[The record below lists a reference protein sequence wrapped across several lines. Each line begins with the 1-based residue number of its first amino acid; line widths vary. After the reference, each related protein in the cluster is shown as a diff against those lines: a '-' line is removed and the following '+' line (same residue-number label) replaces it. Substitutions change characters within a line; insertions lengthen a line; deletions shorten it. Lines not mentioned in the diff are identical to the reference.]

1 MVIYFTEKPIFINM
15 KRIQSAF
22 LTISISLILVLFSSC
37 SVTKKVTE
45 NNSAYLFVYFTGNA
59 KTEEAIRFGISK
71 DGYNYYALNDNK
83 PVIASEAI
91 STTGGVRDPHIL
103 RAADGKTFYMTVTDL
118 QTANG
123 WDNQAMVLLKST
135 DLVNWTSSK
144 VDISK
149 VFSGFKDVTRVWAP
163 QTIYDAKA
171 KKYMVYFSML
181 QPGGKDIIYYSYA
194 NADFTAL
201 ETEPK
206 QLFFSP
212 TKGSCIDADII
223 EKGGK
228 FHLFLKTEDTADKGI
243 KVAVSDKL
251 TSGYVLKEEYVDQT
265 NESVEGSG
273 VFKLNNSD
281 TYILMYDM
289 YRKGKYQFT
298 SSTDLENFKVID
310 ENISMNFHPRHG
322 TVLPITKAEAQ
333 TLINKFGWF
342 ATEGTA
348 NAQSAAIKQNN
359 VIVDV
364 ENKKILLPVKNGTDL
379 KNFNP
384 EFKTNQGIT
393 ASPAGAQDFSQNAV
407 QYDFELGDLGKMTF
421 DVTAVVRNN
430 TSLPGLY
437 ADPEILYSNKDNRFH
452 LYPTSDGFFEWSGDS
467 FKSFS
472 STNLVDWTDDGVL
485 LDLKKDVSWADKNA
499 WAPAAA
505 EKKING
511 QYQYFF
517 YYTAEAKIGVAVSDN
532 PQGPFTDIGKP
543 LVATKPNGITRGQ
556 IIDPDVFTDPVS
568 GKSYLYYGNGF
579 MVGVELND
587 DMISVKENT
596 LTVLKPDR
604 TFREG
609 TEVFYRKGKYY
620 FLWSEDDTRS
630 ENYRVRYATST
641 SPLGDFNIPKDNL
654 ILAKDPSQGIY
665 GTGHNCVIQ
674 IPGTDEWYI
683 IYHRFTIPKGIT
695 MGRSAGYN
703 REVCIDRLCF
713 DEQGNILPAKPTL
726 EGIQPV
732 KK

>member
-1 MVIYFTEKPIFINM
+1 MFPIDM
-15 KRIQSAF
+15 KRIKFTF
-22 LTISISLILVLFSSC
+22 LNITLSLVLVLFSSC
-37 SVTKKVTE
+37 GVTKKKAE
-45 NNSAYLFVYFTGNA
+45 NTSAYLFVYFTGNA
-59 KTEEAIRFGISK
+59 KTDEAIRFALSK
-71 DGYNYYALNDNK
+71 DGYNFYALNDNK
-83 PVIASEAI
+83 PVIASETI

-103 RAADGKTFYMTVTDL
+103 RGADGAFYMTVTDL

-123 WDNQAMVLLKST
+123 WDNQAMILLKST
-135 DLVNWTSSK
+135 DLVHWTSSK

-149 VFSGFKDVTRVWAP
+149 VFDGFKNVTRVWVP

-181 QPGGKDIIYYSYA
+181 QPGGTDIVYYAYA
-194 NADFTAL
+194 NKDFTAL
-201 ETEPK
+201 ETAPK
-206 QLFFSP
+206 QLFLSP
-212 TKGSCIDADII
+212 INRSCIDADII
-223 EKGGK
+223 EKDGK
-228 FHLFLKTEDTADKGI
+228 FHLFMKTEDEKDKGI

-251 TSGYVLKEEYVDQT
+251 TSGYVLQEGYVDQT

-281 TYILMYDM
+281 IYILMYDM
-289 YRKGKYQFT
+289 YRKGNYQFT
-298 SSTDLENFKVID
+298 SSTDLKNFKVID
-310 ENISMNFHPRHG
+310 ENVSMNFHPRHG
-322 TVLPITKAEAQ
+322 TVLPITKSEAQ
-333 TLINKFGWF
+333 SLIDTFGWF
-342 ATEGTA
+342 PNGEIAG
-348 NAQSAAIKQNN
+348 AQSEAIKQNN
-359 VIVDV
+359 IVVDV
-364 ENKKILLPVKNGTDL
+364 KNKTMLLPVKNGTDL
-379 KNFNP
+379 SHFNP
-384 EFKTNQGIT
+384 EFKVNQGAS
-393 ASPAGAQDFSQNAV
+393 ASPSGAQDFSQKAV
-407 QYDFELGDLGKMTF
+407 KYDFDMGGLGKMSF
-421 DVTAVVRNN
+421 DVKAVVRNN
-430 TSLPGLY
+430 SALVGYY

-452 LYPTSDGFFEWSGDS
+452 LYPTSDGFHEWSGDY

-472 STNLVDWTDDGVL
+472 STNLVDWVDDGVL

-556 IIDPDVFTDPVS
+556 IIDPDVFNDPVS

-587 DMISVKENT
+587 DMISMKENT
-596 LTVLKPDR
+596 LTVLKPDN

-630 ENYRVRYATST
+630 ENYRVRYATSNA
-641 SPLGDFNIPKDNL
+641 PLGNFTIPKDNL
-654 ILAKDPSQGIY
+654 ILAKDPSKGIY
-665 GTGHNCVIQ
+665 GTGHNSVIQ

-683 IYHRFTIPKGIT
+683 VYHRFTIPKGIE
-695 MGRSAGYN
+695 MGRAAGYN
-703 REVCIDRLCF
+703 REVCIDRMYF
-713 DEQGNILPAKPTL
+713 DEAGNIIAVKPTL
-726 EGIQPV
+726 EGIQPL

>member
-1 MVIYFTEKPIFINM
+1 M
-15 KRIQSAF
+15 KQIQSTF
-22 LTISISLILVLFSSC
+22 LNLSISLILVLFSSC

-45 NNSAYLFVYFTGNA
+45 NNSAYLFVYFTGNG
-59 KTEEAIRFGISK
+59 KSEEAIRFAISK

-83 PVIASEAI
+83 AVISSESI

-103 RAADGKTFYMTVTDL
+103 RGADGAFYMTVTDL

-149 VFSGFKDVTRVWAP
+149 VFENFKEVKRVWAP

-181 QPGGKDIIYYSYA
+181 QPGGTDIVYYSYA
-194 NADFTAL
+194 NKDFTAL
-201 ETEPK
+201 ETVPK

-212 TKGSCIDADII
+212 INRSCIDADII
-223 EKGGK
+223 EKDGK
-228 FHLFLKTEDTADKGI
+228 FHLFLKTEDAADKGI
-243 KVAVSDKL
+243 KVAISNKL
-251 TSGYVLKEEYVDQT
+251 TSGYVLKDEYVDQT

-333 TLINKFGWF
+333 ALINTFGWF
-342 ATEGTA
+342 SNEIIEAKSE
-348 NAQSAAIKQNN
+348 AIKHNN

-384 EFKTNQGIT
+384 EFKINQGISV
-393 ASPAGAQDFSQNAV
+393 SPMGAQDFSQKTV
-407 QYDFELGDLGKMTF
+407 KYDFELGDLGKMSF
-421 DVTAVVRNN
+421 DVEAVVRNN
-430 TSLPGLY
+430 PSLTGYY

-452 LYPTSDGFFEWSGDS
+452 LYPTSDGFTDWSGDS

-472 STNLVDWTDDGVL
+472 STNLVDWVDDGVL
-485 LDLKKDVSWADKNA
+485 LDFKKDVSWTDVKA

-505 EKKING
+505 EKKIDG
-511 QYQYFF
+511 KYRYFF
-517 YYTAEAKIGVAVSDN
+517 YYTGDTKVGVAVSDN

-543 LVATKPNGITRGQ
+543 LVAIRPNGITRGQ
-556 IIDPDVFTDPVS
+556 VIDPDVFTDPVS
-568 GKSYLYYGNGF
+568 GKSYLYWGNGF
-579 MVGVELND
+579 MAGAELND
-587 DMISVKENT
+587 DMISLKEST
-596 LTVLKPDR
+596 LTTLNPDG

-620 FLWSEDDTRS
+620 FMWSQDDTRS
-630 ENYRVRYATST
+630 ENYRVRYATAT
-641 SPLGDFNIPKDNL
+641 SPLGKLTIPKDNL
-654 ILAKDPSQGIY
+654 ILVKDPSQGIY
-665 GTGHNCVIQ
+665 GTGHNSVIQ
-674 IPGTDEWYI
+674 IPGTDEWYMV
-683 IYHRFTIPKGIT
+683 YHRFTIPKGIT
-695 MGRSAGYN
+695 MGRAAGFN
-703 REVCIDRLCF
+703 REVCIDRLYF
-713 DEQGNILPAKPTL
+713 DEEGNIIPVKPTL
-726 EGIQPV
+726 EGIQPI

>member
-1 MVIYFTEKPIFINM
+1 M

-22 LTISISLILVLFSSC
+22 LSTSISLILVLFASC
-37 SVTKKVTE
+37 GATKKVTE

-59 KTEEAIRFGISK
+59 KTEEAIRFGLSK

-83 PVIASEAI
+83 PVIASETI

-149 VFSGFKDVTRVWAP
+149 VFDGFKDVTRVWAP

-181 QPGGKDIIYYSYA
+181 QPGGKDIVYYSYA

-201 ETEPK
+201 ETVPK

-212 TKGSCIDADII
+212 TNGSCIDADII
-223 EKGGK
+223 EKDGK

-243 KVAVSDKL
+243 KLAISDKL
-251 TSGYVLKEEYVDQT
+251 TSGYVLKDEYVDQT

-310 ENISMNFHPRHG
+310 ESVSMNFHPRHG
-322 TVLPITKAEAQ
+322 TVLPITKSEAQ
-333 TLINKFGWF
+333 RLIDKFGWF
-342 ATEGTA
+342 PNSEILGV
-348 NAQSAAIKQNN
+348 QSAVIKQNN

-364 ENKKILLPVKNGTDL
+364 QNKKMFLPVKNGTDL
-379 KNFNP
+379 KNFDP
-384 EFKTNQGIT
+384 EFKLSQG
-393 ASPAGAQDFSQNAV
+393 ARVSPAGAQDFSKQAV
-407 QYDFELGDLGKMTF
+407 KYDFEMTDLGKMTF
-421 DVTAVVRNN
+421 DVEVAVRNN
-430 TSLPGLY
+430 PSLTGYY

-452 LYPTSDGFFEWSGDS
+452 LYPTSDGFHEWSGDY

-472 STNLVDWTDDGVL
+472 STNLVDWVDDGVL
-485 LDLKKDVSWADKNA
+485 LDLKKDVSWTDVKA

-511 QYQYFF
+511 KYQYFF
-517 YYTAEAKIGVAVSDN
+517 YYTGDTKIGVAVSDN

-543 LVATKPNGITRGQ
+543 LVGTKPNGITRGQ
-556 IIDPDVFTDPVS
+556 VIDPDVFTDPVS
-568 GKSYLYYGNGF
+568 GKSYLYWGNGF
-579 MVGVELND
+579 MVGAELND
-587 DMISVKENT
+587 DMISLKEKT
-596 LTVLKPDR
+596 LTVLKPDG

-620 FLWSEDDTRS
+620 FMWSQDDTRS

-641 SPLGDFNIPKDNL
+641 SPLGNFTIPKDNL
-654 ILAKDPSQGIY
+654 VLAKDPSQGIY

-683 IYHRFTIPKGIT
+683 IYHRFTLPKGIA

-703 REVCIDRLCF
+703 REVCIDRLYF
-713 DEQGNILPAKPTL
+713 DEEGNIIPVKPTL

>member
-1 MVIYFTEKPIFINM
+1 M

-22 LTISISLILVLFSSC
+22 LSTSISLILVLFASC
-37 SVTKKVTE
+37 GATKKVTE

-59 KTEEAIRFGISK
+59 KTEEAIRFGLSK

-83 PVIASEAI
+83 PVIASETI

-123 WDNQAMVLLKST
+123 WDNQAMVLLKSN

-149 VFSGFKDVTRVWAP
+149 VFDGFKNVTRVWAP

-181 QPGGKDIIYYSYA
+181 QPGGKDIVYYSYA

-201 ETEPK
+201 ETVPK

-212 TKGSCIDADII
+212 TNGSCIDADII
-223 EKGGK
+223 EKDGK

-243 KVAVSDKL
+243 KLAISDKL
-251 TSGYVLKEEYVDQT
+251 TSGYVLKDEYVDQT

-310 ENISMNFHPRHG
+310 ESVSMNFHPRHG
-322 TVLPITKAEAQ
+322 TVLPITKSEAQ
-333 TLINKFGWF
+333 RLIDTFGWF
-342 ATEGTA
+342 PNSEILG
-348 NAQSAAIKQNN
+348 AQSAAIKQNN

-364 ENKKILLPVKNGTDL
+364 QNKKMLLPVKNGTDL
-379 KNFNP
+379 KNFDP
-384 EFKTNQGIT
+384 EFKLSQGVKV
-393 ASPAGAQDFSQNAV
+393 SPAGAQDFSKQAV
-407 QYDFELGDLGKMTF
+407 KYDFEMTDLGKMSF
-421 DVTAVVRNN
+421 DVEVAVRNN
-430 TSLPGLY
+430 PSLTGYY

-452 LYPTSDGFFEWSGDS
+452 LYPTSDGFHEWSGDY

-472 STNLVDWTDDGVL
+472 STNLVDWVDDGLL
-485 LDLKKDVSWADKNA
+485 LDLKKDVSWTDVKA

-511 QYQYFF
+511 QYRYFF
-517 YYTAEAKIGVAVSDN
+517 YYTGDAKIGVATSDN

-556 IIDPDVFTDPVS
+556 VIDPDVFTDPVS
-568 GKSYLYYGNGF
+568 GKSYLYWGNGF
-579 MVGVELND
+579 MAGAELND
-587 DMISVKENT
+587 DMISLKENT
-596 LTVLKPDR
+596 LTVLNPDG

-620 FLWSEDDTRS
+620 FIWSQDDTRS
-630 ENYRVRYATST
+630 EDYRLRYATAT
-641 SPLGDFNIPKDNL
+641 SPLGKLSIPKDNL
-654 ILAKDPSQGIY
+654 ILAKDPSKGIY
-665 GTGHNCVIQ
+665 GTGHNSVIQ
-674 IPGTDEWYI
+674 IPGTDEWYMV
-683 IYHRFTIPKGIT
+683 YHRFTIPKGIT
-695 MGRSAGYN
+695 MGRAAGYN
-703 REVCIDRLCF
+703 REVCIDRLYF
-713 DEQGNILPAKPTL
+713 DEEGNIIAVKPTL
-726 EGIQPV
+726 EGIQPI

>member
-1 MVIYFTEKPIFINM
+1 M

-22 LTISISLILVLFSSC
+22 FTTSISLILVLFSSC
-37 SVTKKVTE
+37 SVTKKVAE
-45 NNSAYLFVYFTGNA
+45 NNSAYLFVYFTGNV
-59 KTEEAIRFGISK
+59 KTEEAIRFGLSK

-83 PVIASEAI
+83 PVIASETI

-123 WDNQAMVLLKST
+123 WDNQAMILLKST

-149 VFSGFKDVTRVWAP
+149 VFNGFKDVTRVWAP

-194 NADFTAL
+194 NKDFTAL
-201 ETEPK
+201 ETVPK

-223 EKGGK
+223 EKDGK

-243 KVAVSDKL
+243 KVAISDKL

-333 TLINKFGWF
+333 RLIDKFGWF
-342 ATEGTA
+342 PNSEIVG
-348 NAQSAAIKQNN
+348 AQSAAIKQNN

-364 ENKKILLPVKNGTDL
+364 QNKKMLLPVKNGTDL
-379 KNFNP
+379 KHFDP
-384 EFKTNQGIT
+384 EFKVNQGAT
-393 ASPAGAQDFSQNAV
+393 VSPSGAHDFSKQV
-407 QYDFELGDLGKMTF
+407 VKYDFDMGGLGKTTF
-421 DVTAVVRNN
+421 DVEVAVRNN
-430 TSLPGLY
+430 PSLVGYY

-452 LYPTSDGFFEWSGDS
+452 LYPTSDGFHEWSGDY

-472 STNLVDWTDDGVL
+472 SANLVDWVDDGVL
-485 LDLKKDVSWADKNA
+485 LDLKKDVSWTDVKA

-511 QYQYFF
+511 QYRYFF
-517 YYTAEAKIGVAVSDN
+517 YYTGDAKIGVAVSDN
-532 PQGPFTDIGKP
+532 PQGPFTDIVKP

-579 MVGVELND
+579 MVGVELNA
-587 DMISVKENT
+587 DMISVNEKT
-596 LTVLKPDR
+596 LTVLNPDK

-630 ENYRVRYATST
+630 EDYRVRYATTT
-641 SPLGDFNIPKDNL
+641 SPLGSLSIPKDNL

-665 GTGHNCVIQ
+665 GTGHNSVIQ

-683 IYHRFTIPKGIT
+683 VYHRFTIPKGIT
-695 MGRSAGYN
+695 MGRAAGYN
-703 REVCIDRLCF
+703 REVCIDRLYF
-713 DEQGNILPAKPTL
+713 DEEGNIIAAKPTL

>member
-1 MVIYFTEKPIFINM
+1 M
-15 KRIQSAF
+15 KQIQSAF
-22 LTISISLILVLFSSC
+22 FAASISLILVLFSSC
-37 SVTKKVTE
+37 SVTKKVAE

-59 KTEEAIRFGISK
+59 KTEEAIRFGLSK

-83 PVIASEAI
+83 PVIASETI

-103 RAADGKTFYMTVTDL
+103 RSVDGKTFYMTVTDL

-149 VFSGFKDVTRVWAP
+149 VFDAFKDVTRVWAP

-181 QPGGKDIIYYSYA
+181 QPGGTDIVYYSYA
-194 NADFTAL
+194 NEDFTAL
-201 ETEPK
+201 ETVPK
-206 QLFFSP
+206 QLFYSP
-212 TKGSCIDADII
+212 INRSCIDADII
-223 EKGGK
+223 EKDGK

-243 KVAVSDKL
+243 KLAISDKL
-251 TSGYVLKEEYVDQT
+251 TSGYVLKDGYVDQT

-281 TYILMYDM
+281 SYILMYDM

-310 ENISMNFHPRHG
+310 ESVSMNFHPRHG
-322 TVLPITKAEAQ
+322 TVLPITKSEAQ
-333 TLINKFGWF
+333 RLIDTFGWF
-342 ATEGTA
+342 PNSEIVG
-348 NAQSAAIKQNN
+348 AQSEAIKQNN

-364 ENKKILLPVKNGTDL
+364 QNKKMFLPVKNGTDL

-384 EFKTNQGIT
+384 EFKVNPG
-393 ASPAGAQDFSQNAV
+393 AKVSPSGVQDFSKQAV
-407 QYDFELGDLGKMTF
+407 KYDFEMTDLGKMTF
-421 DVTAVVRNN
+421 DVEAAVRNN
-430 TSLPGLY
+430 PSLTGYY

-452 LYPTSDGFFEWSGDS
+452 LYPTSDGFHEWSGDY

-472 STNLVDWTDDGVL
+472 STNLVDWVDDGVL
-485 LDLKKDVSWADKNA
+485 LDLKKDVSWTDVKA

-511 QYQYFF
+511 QYRYFF
-517 YYTAEAKIGVAVSDN
+517 YYTGDAKIGVATSDN

-543 LVATKPNGITRGQ
+543 LVAAKPNGITRGQ

-665 GTGHNCVIQ
+665 GTGHNSVIQ
-674 IPGTDEWYI
+674 IPGTDEWYMV
-683 IYHRFTIPKGIT
+683 YHRFTIPKGIT
-695 MGRSAGYN
+695 MGRAAGYN
-703 REVCIDRLCF
+703 REVCIDRLYF
-713 DEQGNILPAKPTL
+713 DEQGNIIAVKPTL

>member
-1 MVIYFTEKPIFINM
+1 M

-22 LTISISLILVLFSSC
+22 LTASISLILVLFASC
-37 SVTKKVTE
+37 GATKKVTE

-59 KTEEAIRFGISK
+59 KTEEAIRFGLSK

-103 RAADGKTFYMTVTDL
+103 RSADGKTFYMTVTDL

-149 VFSGFKDVTRVWAP
+149 VFDGFKDVTRVWAP

-181 QPGGKDIIYYSYA
+181 QPGGKDIVYYSYA

-201 ETEPK
+201 ETVPK

-212 TKGSCIDADII
+212 TNGSCIDADII
-223 EKGGK
+223 EKDGK

-243 KVAVSDKL
+243 KLAISDKL
-251 TSGYVLKEEYVDQT
+251 TSGYVLKDEYVDQT

-310 ENISMNFHPRHG
+310 ESVSMNFHPRHG
-322 TVLPITKAEAQ
+322 TVLPITKSEAQ
-333 TLINKFGWF
+333 RLIDTFGWF
-342 ATEGTA
+342 PNSEIVG
-348 NAQSAAIKQNN
+348 AQSAAIKQNN

-364 ENKKILLPVKNGTDL
+364 KNKKMFLPVKNGTDL

-384 EFKTNQGIT
+384 EFKVNQG
-393 ASPAGAQDFSQNAV
+393 AKVSPAGAQDFSKQAV
-407 QYDFELGDLGKMTF
+407 KYDFEMTDLGKMTF
-421 DVTAVVRNN
+421 DVEVAVRNN
-430 TSLPGLY
+430 PSLTGYY

-452 LYPTSDGFFEWSGDS
+452 MYPTSDGFHEWSGDY

-472 STNLVDWTDDGVL
+472 STNLVDWVDDGVL
-485 LDLKKDVSWADKNA
+485 LDLKKDVSWTDVKA

-511 QYQYFF
+511 QYRYFF
-517 YYTAEAKIGVAVSDN
+517 YYTGDAKIGVATSDN

-579 MVGVELND
+579 MVGAELND
-587 DMISVKENT
+587 DMISLKEST
-596 LTVLKPDR
+596 LTVLNPDK

-630 ENYRVRYATST
+630 EDYRVRYATTT
-641 SPLGDFNIPKDNL
+641 SPLGKLSIPKNNL
-654 ILAKDPSQGIY
+654 ILAKDPSKGIY
-665 GTGHNCVIQ
+665 GTGHNSVIQ
-674 IPGTDEWYI
+674 VPGTDEWYI
-683 IYHRFTIPKGIT
+683 VYHRFTIPKGIT
-695 MGRSAGYN
+695 MGRAAGYN
-703 REVCIDRLCF
+703 REVCIDRLYF
-713 DEQGNILPAKPTL
+713 DEAGNIIPAKPTL
-726 EGIQPV
+726 EGIQPI

>member
-1 MVIYFTEKPIFINM
+1 MKQIKFT
-15 KRIQSAF
+15 F
-22 LTISISLILVLFSSC
+22 LTISISLILTFFSSC
-37 SVTKKVTE
+37 NVTKKTVAKE
-45 NNSAYLFVYFTGNA
+45 NASAYLFVYFTGNA
-59 KTEEAIRFGISK
+59 KSEEAIRFAISK

-83 PVIASEAI
+83 AVISSESI
-91 STTGGVRDPHIL
+91 STAGGVRDPHIL
-103 RAADGKTFYMTVTDL
+103 RGADGTFYMTVTDL

-144 VDISK
+144 VDVSK
-149 VFSGFKDVTRVWAP
+149 VFSNFKDVKRVWAP

-181 QPGGKDIIYYSYA
+181 QPGGTDIVYYSYA
-194 NADFTAL
+194 NKDFTAL

-206 QLFFSP
+206 QLFFSLINR
-212 TKGSCIDADII
+212 SCIDADII
-223 EKGGK
+223 EKDGK
-228 FHLFLKTEDTADKGI
+228 FHLFLKTEDAADKGI
-243 KVAVSDKL
+243 KVAISDKL
-251 TSGYVLKEEYVDQT
+251 TSGYVLKDEYVDQT

-281 TYILMYDM
+281 SYILMYDM

-298 SSTDLENFKVID
+298 SSTDLKNFKVID

-322 TVLPITKAEAQ
+322 TVLPITKTEAQ

-342 ATEGTA
+342 SNGEMVEAKSE
-348 NAQSAAIKQNN
+348 AIKHNN
-359 VIVDV
+359 IIVDL

-379 KNFNP
+379 TDFNP
-384 EFKTNQGIT
+384 EFKTNSGLSV
-393 ASPAGAQDFSQNAV
+393 SPSGAQDFSKQAV
-407 QYDFELGDLGKMTF
+407 KYDFELGDLGKMSF
-421 DVTAVVRNN
+421 DVQAVVRNN
-430 TSLPGLY
+430 PSLVGYY

-452 LYPTSDGFFEWSGDS
+452 MYPTTDGFNEWSGDS

-472 STNLVDWTDDGVL
+472 STNLVDWTDDGVM
-485 LDLKKDVSWADKNA
+485 LDFKKDVSWTDVKA

-511 QYQYFF
+511 QYKYFF
-517 YYTAEAKIGVAVSDN
+517 YYTGDTKIGVAVSDN

-543 LVATKPNGITRGQ
+543 LVSLRPNGITRGQ
-556 IIDPDVFTDPVS
+556 VIDPDVFTDPVS
-568 GKSYLYYGNGF
+568 GKSYLYWGNGF
-579 MVGVELND
+579 MVGAELNA
-587 DMISVKENT
+587 DMISLNEKT
-596 LTVLKPDR
+596 MTVLNPDG

-620 FLWSEDDTRS
+620 FMWSQDDTRS
-630 ENYRVRYATST
+630 ENYRVRYATAT
-641 SPLGDFNIPKDNL
+641 SPLGKLSIPKDNL
-654 ILAKDPSQGIY
+654 VLAKDPSQGIY
-665 GTGHNCVIQ
+665 GTGHNCVVQ

-695 MGRSAGYN
+695 MGRAAGFN
-703 REVCIDRLCF
+703 REVCIDRMYF
-713 DEQGNILPAKPTL
+713 DEEGNIIPVKPTL
-726 EGIQPV
+726 EGIKGI

>member
-1 MVIYFTEKPIFINM
+1 M
-15 KRIQSAF
+15 KQIQSAF
-22 LTISISLILVLFSSC
+22 FAASISLILVLFSSC
-37 SVTKKVTE
+37 SVTKKVAE

-59 KTEEAIRFGISK
+59 KTEEAIRFGLSK

-83 PVIASEAI
+83 PVIASETI

-103 RAADGKTFYMTVTDL
+103 RGADGVFYMTVTDL

-123 WDNQAMVLLKST
+123 WENQAMVLLKSN
-135 DLVNWTSSK
+135 DLVNWTAAK

-149 VFSGFKDVTRVWAP
+149 VFEDFKDVTRVWAP

-181 QPGGKDIIYYSYA
+181 QPGGTDIVYYAYA
-194 NADFTAL
+194 NKDFTAL
-201 ETEPK
+201 ETAPK

-212 TKGSCIDADII
+212 INRSCIDADII
-223 EKGGK
+223 EKDGK

-243 KVAVSDKL
+243 KLAISDKL
-251 TSGYVLKEEYVDQT
+251 TSGYVLQDGYVDQT

-298 SSTDLENFKVID
+298 SSTDLKNFKVID
-310 ENISMNFHPRHG
+310 ENVAMDFHPRHG
-322 TVLPITKAEAQ
+322 TVLPITKTEADA
-333 TLINKFGWF
+333 LIKAYGWVLND
-342 ATEGTA
+342 GILKS
-348 NAQSAAIKQNN
+348 QSEAVKQNN
-359 VIVDV
+359 VIIDT

-379 KNFNP
+379 AHFDP
-384 EFKTNQGIT
+384 QFKGNTGLSV
-393 ASPAGAQDFSQNAV
+393 SPSRAQDFSKQAV
-407 QYDFELGDLGKMTF
+407 KYDFELEGLAKVSY
-421 DVTAVVRNN
+421 DVEAAVRNN
-430 TSLPGLY
+430 PSLTGYY

-452 LYPTSDGFFEWSGDS
+452 LYPTSDGFHEWSGDY

-472 STNLVDWTDDGVL
+472 STNLVDWVDDGVL
-485 LDLKKDVSWADKNA
+485 LDLKKDVSWTDVKA

-511 QYQYFF
+511 QYKYFF
-517 YYTAEAKIGVAVSDN
+517 YYTGDAKIGVATSDH

-543 LVATKPNGITRGQ
+543 LVAAKPNGITRGQ

-596 LTVLKPDR
+596 LTVLKPDN

-630 ENYRVRYATST
+630 ENYRVRYATSNA
-641 SPLGDFNIPKDNL
+641 PLGGFNIPKDNL

-665 GTGHNCVIQ
+665 GTGHNSVIQ
-674 IPGTDEWYI
+674 IPGTDEWYMV
-683 IYHRFTIPKGIT
+683 YHRFTIPKGIT
-695 MGRSAGYN
+695 MGRAAGYN
-703 REVCIDRLCF
+703 REVCIDRLYF
-713 DEQGNILPAKPTL
+713 DEQGNIIAVKPTL

>member
-1 MVIYFTEKPIFINM
+1 M

-22 LTISISLILVLFSSC
+22 LITSISLILVLFASC
-37 SVTKKVTE
+37 GATKKVTE

-59 KTEEAIRFGISK
+59 KTEEAIRFGLSK

-83 PVIASEAI
+83 PVIVSEAI

-123 WDNQAMVLLKST
+123 WDNQAMVLLKSN

-149 VFSGFKDVTRVWAP
+149 VFDGFKDVTRVWAP

-181 QPGGKDIIYYSYA
+181 QPGGKDIVYYSYA

-201 ETEPK
+201 ETVPK

-212 TKGSCIDADII
+212 TNGSCIDADII
-223 EKGGK
+223 EKDGK

-243 KVAVSDKL
+243 KLAISDKL
-251 TSGYVLKEEYVDQT
+251 TSEYVLKDEYVDQT

-310 ENISMNFHPRHG
+310 ESVSMNFHPRHG
-322 TVLPITKAEAQ
+322 TVLPITKSEAQ
-333 TLINKFGWF
+333 RLIDTFGWF
-342 ATEGTA
+342 PNSEILG
-348 NAQSAAIKQNN
+348 AQSAAIKQNN

-364 ENKKILLPVKNGTDL
+364 QNKKMFLPVKNGTDL
-379 KNFNP
+379 KNFDP
-384 EFKTNQGIT
+384 EFKLSQG
-393 ASPAGAQDFSQNAV
+393 ARVSPAGAQDFSKQAV
-407 QYDFELGDLGKMTF
+407 KYDFEMTDLGKMTF
-421 DVTAVVRNN
+421 DIEVAVRNN
-430 TSLPGLY
+430 PSLTGYY

-452 LYPTSDGFFEWSGDS
+452 LYPTSDGFHEWSGDY

-472 STNLVDWTDDGVL
+472 STNLVDWVDDGVL
-485 LDLKKDVSWADKNA
+485 LDLKKDVSWTDVKA

-511 QYQYFF
+511 QYRYFF
-517 YYTAEAKIGVAVSDN
+517 YYTGDAKIGVATSDN

-556 IIDPDVFTDPVS
+556 VIDPDVFTDPVS
-568 GKSYLYYGNGF
+568 GKSYLYWGNGF
-579 MVGVELND
+579 MAGAELND
-587 DMISVKENT
+587 DMISLKENT
-596 LTVLKPDR
+596 LTVLNPDG

-620 FLWSEDDTRS
+620 FIWSQDDTRS
-630 ENYRVRYATST
+630 EDYRLRYATAT
-641 SPLGDFNIPKDNL
+641 SPLGKLSIPKDNL
-654 ILAKDPSQGIY
+654 ILAKDPSKGIY
-665 GTGHNCVIQ
+665 GTGHNSVIQ
-674 IPGTDEWYI
+674 IPGTDEWYMV
-683 IYHRFTIPKGIT
+683 YHRFTIPKGIT
-695 MGRSAGYN
+695 MGRAAGYN
-703 REVCIDRLCF
+703 REVCIDRLYF
-713 DEQGNILPAKPTL
+713 DEEGNIIAVKPTL
-726 EGIQPV
+726 EGIQPI

>member
-1 MVIYFTEKPIFINM
+1 M
-15 KRIQSAF
+15 QSRF
-22 LTISISLILVLFSSC
+22 LTISISLILVLFYSC
-37 SVTKKVTE
+37 GTTKKAVEKE

-59 KTEEAIRFGISK
+59 KSEEAIRFALSK
-71 DGYNYYALNDNK
+71 NGYNYYALNDNK
-83 PVIASEAI
+83 AVISSESI

-103 RAADGKTFYMTVTDL
+103 RGADGTFYMTVTDL

-123 WDNQAMVLLKST
+123 WDNQAMILLKST
-135 DLVNWTSSK
+135 DLVHWTSAK

-149 VFSGFKDVTRVWAP
+149 VFAGFKDVKRVWAP

-181 QPGGKDIIYYSYA
+181 QPGGKDVIYYSYA
-194 NADFTAL
+194 NKDFTAL
-201 ETEPK
+201 ETAPK

-223 EKGGK
+223 EKDGK

-243 KVAVSDKL
+243 KVAISDKL
-251 TSGYVLKEEYVDQT
+251 TSGYVLKDEYVDQT

-298 SSTDLENFKVID
+298 SSTDLKNFKVID
-310 ENISMNFHPRHG
+310 ENVSMNFHPRHG
-322 TVLPITKAEAQ
+322 TVLPITQKEADALIKAY
-333 TLINKFGWF
+333 GWIPND
-342 ATEGTA
+342 EIL
-348 NAQSAAIKQNN
+348 NAQSEAIKQNN
-359 VIVDV
+359 VIVDA
-364 ENKKILLPVKNGTDL
+364 ENKKILLPVKSGTDL
-379 KNFNP
+379 AHFNP
-384 EFKTNQGIT
+384 DFKTNPGLST
-393 ASPAGAQDFSQNAV
+393 SPSGAQDFSKQAV
-407 QYDFELGDLGKMTF
+407 KYDFELADLAK
-421 DVTAVVRNN
+421 VSYNVEAVVRNN
-430 TSLPGLY
+430 PSLVGYY

-452 LYPTSDGFFEWSGDS
+452 IYPTSDGFTDWAGYY

-472 STNLVDWTDDGVL
+472 SSNLVDWTDDGVI
-485 LDLKKDVSWADKNA
+485 LDFKKDVSWTDVKA
-499 WAPAAA
+499 WAPTAA

-511 QYQYFF
+511 QYKYFF
-517 YYTAEAKIGVAVSDN
+517 YYTGEGKIGVAVSDN

-543 LVATKPNGITRGQ
+543 LVATKPNGIKRGQ
-556 IIDPDVFTDPVS
+556 IIDPDAFTDPVS

-579 MVGVELND
+579 MVGVELNA
-587 DMISVKENT
+587 DMISLKEST
-596 LTVLKPDR
+596 LTVLKPDA

-620 FLWSEDDTRS
+620 FMWSEDDTRS
-630 ENYRVRYATST
+630 ENYRVRYATSD
-641 SPLGDFNIPKDNL
+641 SPLGTFTFPKDNL

-665 GTGHNCVIQ
+665 GTGHNSVIQ

-683 IYHRFTIPKGIT
+683 VYHRFTIPKGIT
-695 MGRSAGYN
+695 MGRAAGYN
-703 REVCIDRLCF
+703 REVCIDRLYF
-713 DEQGNILPAKPTL
+713 DEEGNIIPVKPTL
-726 EGIQPV
+726 EGIQGI

>member
-1 MVIYFTEKPIFINM
+1 M

-22 LTISISLILVLFSSC
+22 LITSISLVLVLFASC
-37 SVTKKVTE
+37 GATKKVTE

-59 KTEEAIRFGISK
+59 KTEEAIRFGLSK

-83 PVIASEAI
+83 PVIASETI

-103 RAADGKTFYMTVTDL
+103 RSADGKTFYMTVTDL

-123 WDNQAMVLLKST
+123 WDNQAMVLLKSN
-135 DLVNWTSSK
+135 DLVNWTAAK
-144 VDISK
+144 VDLSK
-149 VFSGFKDVTRVWAP
+149 VFDGFKDVTRVWGP

-181 QPGGKDIIYYSYA
+181 QPGGKDIVYYSYA

-201 ETEPK
+201 ETVPK

-212 TKGSCIDADII
+212 TNGSCIDADII
-223 EKGGK
+223 EKDGK

-243 KVAVSDKL
+243 KLAISDKL
-251 TSGYVLKEEYVDQT
+251 TSGYVLKDEYVDQT

-310 ENISMNFHPRHG
+310 ESVSMNFHPRHG
-322 TVLPITKAEAQ
+322 TVLPITKSEAQ
-333 TLINKFGWF
+333 RLIDKFGWF
-342 ATEGTA
+342 PNSEILG
-348 NAQSAAIKQNN
+348 AQSTAIKQNN
-359 VIVDV
+359 VVVDV
-364 ENKKILLPVKNGTDL
+364 QNKKMFLPVKNGTDL
-379 KNFNP
+379 KNFDP
-384 EFKTNQGIT
+384 EFKVNQGAT
-393 ASPAGAQDFSQNAV
+393 VSPAGAQDFSKQAV
-407 QYDFELGDLGKMTF
+407 KYDFEMTDLGKMTF
-421 DVTAVVRNN
+421 DVEVAVRNN
-430 TSLPGLY
+430 PSLTGYY

-452 LYPTSDGFFEWSGDS
+452 LYPTSDGFHEWSGDY

-472 STNLVDWTDDGVL
+472 STNLVDWVDDGVL

-511 QYQYFF
+511 QYKYFF
-517 YYTAEAKIGVAVSDN
+517 YYTAEAKIGVATSDN

-556 IIDPDVFTDPVS
+556 VIDPDVFTDPVS
-568 GKSYLYYGNGF
+568 GKSYLYWGNGF
-579 MVGVELND
+579 MVGAELND
-587 DMISVKENT
+587 DMISLKENT
-596 LTVLKPDR
+596 LTVLNPDG

-620 FLWSEDDTRS
+620 FIWSQDDTRS
-630 ENYRVRYATST
+630 EDYRLRYATAT
-641 SPLGDFNIPKDNL
+641 SPLGKLSIPKDNL
-654 ILAKDPSQGIY
+654 ILAKDPSKGIY
-665 GTGHNCVIQ
+665 GTGHNSVIQ
-674 IPGTDEWYI
+674 IPGTDEWYMV
-683 IYHRFTIPKGIT
+683 YHRFTIPKGIT
-695 MGRSAGYN
+695 MGRAAGYN
-703 REVCIDRLCF
+703 REVCIDRLYF
-713 DEQGNILPAKPTL
+713 DEEGNIIAVKPTL
-726 EGIQPV
+726 EGIQPI

>member
-1 MVIYFTEKPIFINM
+1 MKQIRFT
-15 KRIQSAF
+15 F
-22 LTISISLILVLFSSC
+22 LTISISLVLVLFSSC
-37 SVTKKVTE
+37 NVTKHTVNQE
-45 NNSAYLFVYFTGNA
+45 NYSAYLFVYFTGNA
-59 KTEEAIRFGISK
+59 KTDEAIRFALSN
-71 DGYNYYALNDNK
+71 DGYNFYALNNNK
-83 PVIASEAI
+83 AVIASEDI

-103 RAADGKTFYMTVTDL
+103 RGPDGVFYMTVTDL

-123 WDNQAMVLLKST
+123 WENQAMVLLKSN
-135 DLVNWTSSK
+135 DLVNWTASK

-149 VFSGFKDVTRVWAP
+149 VFEDFKEVKRVWAP

-171 KKYMVYFSML
+171 KKYMVYFSIL
-181 QPGGKDIIYYSYA
+181 QPGGTDILYYSYA
-194 NADFTAL
+194 NKDFTAL
-201 ETEPK
+201 ETAPK

-212 TKGSCIDADII
+212 INRSCIDSDII
-223 EKGGK
+223 EKDGK
-228 FHLFLKTEDTADKGI
+228 FHLFMKTEDEKDKGI

-251 TSGYVLKEEYVDQT
+251 TSGYVLQDGYVDQT

-298 SSTDLENFKVID
+298 SSTDLKNFKVID
-310 ENISMNFHPRHG
+310 ENVAMDFHPRHG
-322 TVLPITKAEAQ
+322 TVLPITKSEAQ
-333 TLINKFGWF
+333 RLIDTFSWF
-342 ATEGTA
+342 PNSEIVG
-348 NAQSAAIKQNN
+348 AQSAAIKQNN

-364 ENKKILLPVKNGTDL
+364 PNKKMFLPVKNGTDL

-384 EFKTNQGIT
+384 EFKVNKG
-393 ASPAGAQDFSQNAV
+393 AKGSPSGGQDFSKQAV
-407 QYDFELGDLGKMTF
+407 KYNFEMGDLGKMTF
-421 DVTAVVRNN
+421 DVEVAVRNN
-430 TSLPGLY
+430 PSLTGYY

-452 LYPTSDGFFEWSGDS
+452 LYPTSDGFHEWSGDY

-472 STNLVDWTDDGVL
+472 STNLVDWVDDGVL
-485 LDLKKDVSWADKNA
+485 LDLKKDVSWTDVKA

-511 QYQYFF
+511 QYKYFF
-517 YYTAEAKIGVAVSDN
+517 YYTGDAKIGVATSDH
-532 PQGPFTDIGKP
+532 PQGPFMDIGKP
-543 LVATKPNGITRGQ
+543 LVAAKPNGITRGQ

-596 LTVLKPDR
+596 LTVLKPDN

-630 ENYRVRYATST
+630 ENYRVRYATSNA
-641 SPLGDFNIPKDNL
+641 PLGDFNIPKDNL

-665 GTGHNCVIQ
+665 GTGHNSVIQ
-674 IPGTDEWYI
+674 VPGTDEWYMV
-683 IYHRFTIPKGIT
+683 YHRFTIPKGIT
-695 MGRSAGYN
+695 MGRAAGFN
-703 REVCIDRLCF
+703 REVCIDRLYF
-713 DEQGNILPAKPTL
+713 DEDGNIIAVKPTL
-726 EGIQPV
+726 EGIQAV

>member
-1 MVIYFTEKPIFINM
+1 M
-15 KRIQSAF
+15 KQIQSAF
-22 LTISISLILVLFSSC
+22 LSISISLIVVFFSSC
-37 SVTKKVTE
+37 NVTKKIVNEEKT
-45 NNSAYLFVYFTGNA
+45 SAYLFVYFTGNA
-59 KTEEAIRFGISK
+59 KSDEAIRFAISK
-71 DGYNYYALNDNK
+71 NGYNYYALNDNK
-83 PVIASEAI
+83 AVISSETI

-103 RAADGKTFYMTVTDL
+103 RGNDGNFYMTVTDL

-123 WDNQAMVLLKST
+123 WENQAMVLLKST

-181 QPGGKDIIYYSYA
+181 QPGGTDIIYYSYA
-194 NADFTAL
+194 NKDFTAL
-201 ETEPK
+201 ETAPK

-223 EKGGK
+223 EKDGK
-228 FHLFLKTEDTADKGI
+228 FYLFSKTEDTADKGI

-251 TSGYVLKEEYVDQT
+251 ISGYVLKDEYVDQT
-265 NESVEGSG
+265 NEAVEGSG
-273 VFKLNNSD
+273 VFKLNNSE

-289 YRKGKYQFT
+289 YRTGKYQFT
-298 SSTDLENFKVID
+298 SSTDLKNFKVID

-322 TVLPITKAEAQ
+322 TVLPITKTEADA
-333 TLINKFGWF
+333 LIKAYGWSLDS
-342 ATEGTA
+342 EIL
-348 NAQSAAIKQNN
+348 NAQSAAVKQNN
-359 VIVDV
+359 IVVDTK
-364 ENKKILLPVKNGTDL
+364 NKKILLPVKSGTDL
-379 KNFNP
+379 KHFDP
-384 EFKTNQGIT
+384 EFKVNPRLTV
-393 ASPAGAQDFSQNAV
+393 SPNNAQDFSQTAV
-407 QYDFELGDLGKMTF
+407 KYDFELGNLAK
-421 DVTAVVRNN
+421 VSYNVEAVVRNN
-430 TSLPGLY
+430 PALVGYY

-472 STNLVDWTDDGVL
+472 SSNLVDWTDDGVI
-485 LDLKKDVSWADKNA
+485 LDFKKDVSWADKNA
-499 WAPAAA
+499 WAPTAA

-511 QYQYFF
+511 KYKYFF
-517 YYTAEAKIGVAVSDN
+517 YYTGEAKIGVAVSDN

-596 LTVLKPDR
+596 LTVLKPDH

-630 ENYRVRYATST
+630 ENYRVRYATSN
-641 SPLGDFNIPKDNL
+641 SPLGTFTIPKDNL
-654 ILAKDPSQGIY
+654 VVAKDPSQGIY
-665 GTGHNCVIQ
+665 GTGHNSVIQ
-674 IPGTDEWYI
+674 IPGTDEWYLV
-683 IYHRFTIPKGIT
+683 YHRFTIPKGIE
-695 MGRSAGYN
+695 MGRAAGYN
-703 REVCIDRLCF
+703 REVCIDRMYF
-713 DEQGNILPAKPTL
+713 DEEGNIIAVKPTL
-726 EGIQPV
+726 EGIQAV
-732 KK
+732 RK

>member
-1 MVIYFTEKPIFINM
+1 MNI

-22 LTISISLILVLFSSC
+22 LMISISLVLAFFSSC
-37 SVTKKVTE
+37 SATKKVTE

-59 KTEEAIRFGISK
+59 KTEEAIRFAISK

-83 PVIASEAI
+83 AVIASEAI

-149 VFSGFKDVTRVWAP
+149 VFAGFKDVTRVWAP

-194 NADFTAL
+194 NKDFTAL
-201 ETEPK
+201 ETVPK

-212 TKGSCIDADII
+212 VKGSCIDADII
-223 EKGGK
+223 EKDGK
-228 FHLFLKTEDTADKGI
+228 FYLFSKTEDTADKGI
-243 KVAVSDKL
+243 KVAISDKL
-251 TSGYVLKEEYVDQT
+251 TSGYVLKDEYVDQT

-298 SSTDLENFKVID
+298 SSTDLKNFKVID

-322 TVLPITKAEAQ
+322 TVLPITKSEAQ
-333 TLINKFGWF
+333 RLIDTFGWF
-342 ATEGTA
+342 PNSEIVG
-348 NAQSAAIKQNN
+348 AQSEAIKQNN
-359 VIVDV
+359 IVVDI

-379 KNFNP
+379 KHFDP
-384 EFKTNQGIT
+384 EFKVNQG
-393 ASPAGAQDFSQNAV
+393 ASVSPVGAQDFSQKAV
-407 QYDFELGDLGKMTF
+407 KYDFEMGDLGKISF
-421 DVTAVVRNN
+421 DVEAVVRNN
-430 TSLPGLY
+430 PSITGYY

-452 LYPTSDGFFEWSGDS
+452 LYPTSDGFHEWSGDY

-472 STNLVDWTDDGVL
+472 STNLVDWVDDGVL
-485 LDLKKDVSWADKNA
+485 LDLKKDVSWTDVKA

-511 QYQYFF
+511 QYRYFF
-517 YYTAEAKIGVAVSDN
+517 YYTGDAKIGVAVSDN

-543 LVATKPNGITRGQ
+543 LVATKPKGITRGQ

-596 LTVLKPDR
+596 LTFLKPDK

-665 GTGHNCVIQ
+665 GTGHNSVIQ

-683 IYHRFTIPKGIT
+683 VYHRFTIPKGIT
-695 MGRSAGYN
+695 MGRAAGYN
-703 REVCIDRLCF
+703 REVCIDRLYF
-713 DEQGNILPAKPTL
+713 DEEGNIIAAKPTL

>member
-1 MVIYFTEKPIFINM
+1 MKQIRFT
-15 KRIQSAF
+15 F
-22 LTISISLILVLFSSC
+22 LTISISLVLVFFSSC
-37 SVTKKVTE
+37 NVTKKAVNQE

-59 KTEEAIRFGISK
+59 KTDEAIRLALSN
-71 DGYNYYALNDNK
+71 DGYNFYALNNNK
-83 PVIASEAI
+83 AVIASEDI

-103 RAADGKTFYMTVTDL
+103 RGPDGVFYMTVTDL

-123 WDNQAMVLLKST
+123 WENQAMVLLKSN
-135 DLVNWTSSK
+135 DLVNWTASK

-149 VFSGFKDVTRVWAP
+149 VFEDFKEVKRVWAP

-181 QPGGKDIIYYSYA
+181 QPGGTDIVYYSYA
-194 NADFTAL
+194 NKDFTAL
-201 ETEPK
+201 ETAPK

-212 TKGSCIDADII
+212 VNRSCIDSDII
-223 EKGGK
+223 EKDGK
-228 FHLFLKTEDTADKGI
+228 FHLFMKTEDEKDKGI
-243 KVAVSDKL
+243 KVAVSNKL
-251 TSGYVLKEEYVDQT
+251 TSGYVLQDGYVDQT

-298 SSTDLENFKVID
+298 SSTDLKNFKVID
-310 ENISMNFHPRHG
+310 ENVAMDFHPRHG
-322 TVLPITKAEAQ
+322 TVLPITKTEADA
-333 TLINKFGWF
+333 LIKAYGWVPND
-342 ATEGTA
+342 AILKS
-348 NAQSAAIKQNN
+348 QSEAVKQNN
-359 VIVDV
+359 VIIDA
-364 ENKKILLPVKNGTDL
+364 ENKKILLPVTNGTDL
-379 KNFNP
+379 AHFDP
-384 EFKTNQGIT
+384 QFKGNKGLSV
-393 ASPAGAQDFSQNAV
+393 SPSGAQDFSKQAIK
-407 QYDFELGDLGKMTF
+407 YDFELEGLAKVSY
-421 DVTAVVRNN
+421 DVEVVVRNN
-430 TSLPGLY
+430 PALAGYY

-452 LYPTSDGFFEWSGDS
+452 LYPTSDGFDSWSGYY

-472 STNLVDWTDDGVL
+472 SANLVDWTDDGVI
-485 LDLKKDVSWADKNA
+485 LDFKKDVSWTDEKA

-511 QYQYFF
+511 KYRYFF
-517 YYTAEAKIGVAVSDN
+517 YYTGDTKIGVAVSDH

-543 LVATKPNGITRGQ
+543 LIATKPAGITRGQ
-556 IIDPDVFTDPVS
+556 VIDPDVFTDPVS

-596 LTVLKPDR
+596 LTVLKPDN

-630 ENYRVRYATST
+630 ENYRVRYATSNT
-641 SPLGDFNIPKDNL
+641 PLGDFNIPKDNL
-654 ILAKDPSQGIY
+654 ILAKNPSQGIY
-665 GTGHNCVIQ
+665 GTGHNSVIQ
-674 IPGTDEWYI
+674 VPGTDEWYMV
-683 IYHRFTIPKGIT
+683 YHRFTIPKGIT
-695 MGRSAGYN
+695 MGRAAGFN
-703 REVCIDRLCF
+703 REVCIDRLYF
-713 DEQGNILPAKPTL
+713 DEDGNIIAVKPTL
-726 EGIQPV
+726 EGIQAV

>member
-1 MVIYFTEKPIFINM
+1 M

-22 LTISISLILVLFSSC
+22 LITSISLILVLFASC
-37 SVTKKVTE
+37 GATKKVTE

-59 KTEEAIRFGISK
+59 KTEEAIRFGLSK

-123 WDNQAMVLLKST
+123 WDNQAMVLLKSN
-135 DLVNWTSSK
+135 DLVNWTAAK

-149 VFSGFKDVTRVWAP
+149 VFDGFKDVTRVWAP

-181 QPGGKDIIYYSYA
+181 QPGGKDIVYYSYA

-201 ETEPK
+201 ETVPK

-212 TKGSCIDADII
+212 TNGSCIDADII
-223 EKGGK
+223 EKDGK

-243 KVAVSDKL
+243 KLAISDKL
-251 TSGYVLKEEYVDQT
+251 TSGYVLKDEYVDQT

-310 ENISMNFHPRHG
+310 ESVSMNFHPRHG
-322 TVLPITKAEAQ
+322 TVLPITKSEAQ
-333 TLINKFGWF
+333 RLIDTFGWF
-342 ATEGTA
+342 PNSEILG
-348 NAQSAAIKQNN
+348 AQSAAIKQNN
-359 VIVDV
+359 VIIDV
-364 ENKKILLPVKNGTDL
+364 QNKKMFLPVKNGTDL
-379 KNFNP
+379 KKFDP
-384 EFKTNQGIT
+384 EFKLSQG
-393 ASPAGAQDFSQNAV
+393 AKVSPAGAQDFSKQAV
-407 QYDFELGDLGKMTF
+407 KYDFEITDLGKMTF
-421 DVTAVVRNN
+421 DVEVAVRNN
-430 TSLPGLY
+430 PSLTGYY

-452 LYPTSDGFFEWSGDS
+452 LYPTSDGFHEWSGDY

-472 STNLVDWTDDGVL
+472 STNLVDWVDDGVL
-485 LDLKKDVSWADKNA
+485 LDLKKDVSWTDVKA
-499 WAPAAA
+499 WAPVAA

-511 QYQYFF
+511 QYRYFF
-517 YYTAEAKIGVAVSDN
+517 YYTGDAKIGVATSDN

-556 IIDPDVFTDPVS
+556 VIDPDVFTDPVS
-568 GKSYLYYGNGF
+568 GKSYLYWGNGF
-579 MVGVELND
+579 MAGAELND
-587 DMISVKENT
+587 DMISLKENT
-596 LTVLKPDR
+596 LTVLNPDG

-620 FLWSEDDTRS
+620 FIWSQDDTRS
-630 ENYRVRYATST
+630 EDYRLRYATAT
-641 SPLGDFNIPKDNL
+641 SPLGELSIPKDNL
-654 ILAKDPSQGIY
+654 ILAKDPSKGIY
-665 GTGHNCVIQ
+665 GTGHNSVIQ
-674 IPGTDEWYI
+674 VPGTDEWYMV
-683 IYHRFTIPKGIT
+683 YHRFTIPKGIT
-695 MGRSAGYN
+695 MGRAAGYN
-703 REVCIDRLCF
+703 REVCIDRLYF
-713 DEQGNILPAKPTL
+713 DEEGNIIAVKPTL
-726 EGIQPV
+726 EGIQPI

>member
-1 MVIYFTEKPIFINM
+1 MKQIKITLFAFIL
-15 KRIQSAF
+15 S
-22 LTISISLILVLFSSC
+22 TVLVLFTSC
-37 SVTKKVTE
+37 SATKKATE
-45 NNSAYLFVYFTGNA
+45 KNSAYLFVYFTGNA
-59 KTEEAIRFGISK
+59 KSEEAIRYAISK
-71 DGYNYYALNDNK
+71 DVYNFYALNDNK
-83 PVIASEAI
+83 AVINSDEI

-103 RAADGKTFYMTVTDL
+103 RGNDGMFYMTVTDL
-118 QTANG
+118 QTSKG
-123 WDNQAMVLLKST
+123 WDNQAMVLLKSS
-135 DLVNWTSSK
+135 DLVHWTSSK
-144 VDISK
+144 VDVSK
-149 VFSGFKDVTRVWAP
+149 VFDGFKEVKRVWAP

-181 QPGGKDIIYYSYA
+181 QPGGTDIIYYAYA
-194 NADFTAL
+194 NKDFTAL
-201 ETEPK
+201 ETVPK

-212 TKGSCIDADII
+212 TNGSCIDADII
-223 EKGGK
+223 EKDGK
-228 FHLFLKTEDTADKGI
+228 FYLFSKTEDTADKGI

-251 TSGYVLKEEYVDQT
+251 TSGYVLKDEYVDQT
-265 NESVEGSG
+265 DESVEGSG

-298 SSTDLENFKVID
+298 ASTDLKNFKVID
-310 ENISMNFHPRHG
+310 AEVSMNFHPRHG
-322 TVLPITKAEAQ
+322 TVLSITADEAHR
-333 TLINKFGWF
+333 LIAAYGWF
-342 ATEGTA
+342 PNGEISMG
-348 NAQSAAIKQNN
+348 QSEAIKQNN
-359 VIVDV
+359 VVVDLA
-364 ENKKILLPVKNGTDL
+364 NKIMLLPVKNGTDL
-379 KNFNP
+379 KNFDP
-384 EFKTNQGIT
+384 EFT
-393 ASPAGAQDFSQNAV
+393 AKSGAKVSPMGAQDFSQKAV
-407 QYDFELGDLGKMTF
+407 KYDFDFGALGKTTF
-421 DVTAVVRNN
+421 DVKALVRNN
-430 TSLPGLY
+430 PSLTGYY
-437 ADPEILYSNKDNRFH
+437 ADPEILYSNKDKRFH
-452 LYPTSDGFFEWSGDS
+452 MYPTSDGFFEWSGYY

-472 STNLVDWTDDGVL
+472 STNLVDWTDDGIL

-511 QYQYFF
+511 QYKYFF

-630 ENYRVRYATST
+630 ENYRVRYATSD
-641 SPLGDFNIPKDNL
+641 SPLGNFTIPENNL
-654 ILAKDPSQGIY
+654 VIAKDPSQGIY
-665 GTGHNCVIQ
+665 GTGHNSVIQ

-683 IYHRFTIPKGIT
+683 VYHRFTIPKGIE

-703 REVCIDRLCF
+703 REVCIDRMYF
-713 DEQGNILPAKPTL
+713 DEAGNIIAVKPTL
-726 EGIQPV
+726 EGIQPLE
-732 KK
+732 K

>member
-1 MVIYFTEKPIFINM
+1 M
-15 KRIQSAF
+15 KQIQSAF
-22 LTISISLILVLFSSC
+22 LTISISLLLVFFSSC
-37 SVTKKVTE
+37 SVTKKVSE

-59 KTEEAIRFGISK
+59 KTEEAIRFGLSK

-83 PVIASEAI
+83 PVIASETI
-91 STTGGVRDPHIL
+91 STTGGVRDPHVL
-103 RAADGKTFYMTVTDL
+103 RGADGAFYMTVTDL

-123 WDNQAMVLLKST
+123 WDNQAMILLKST

-149 VFSGFKDVTRVWAP
+149 VFTGFKDVTRVWAP

-181 QPGGKDIIYYSYA
+181 QPGGTDIVYYSYA
-194 NADFTAL
+194 NKDFTAL
-201 ETEPK
+201 ETVPK
-206 QLFFSP
+206 QLFYSP
-212 TKGSCIDADII
+212 INRSCIDADII
-223 EKGGK
+223 EKDGK

-243 KVAVSDKL
+243 KVAISDQL

-310 ENISMNFHPRHG
+310 ESVFMNFHPRHG
-322 TVLPITKAEAQ
+322 TVLPITKSEAQ
-333 TLINKFGWF
+333 RLIDTFGWF
-342 ATEGTA
+342 PNSEIVG
-348 NAQSAAIKQNN
+348 AQSAAIKQNN

-364 ENKKILLPVKNGTDL
+364 QNKKMFLPVKNGTNL

-384 EFKTNQGIT
+384 EFKVNQGAT
-393 ASPAGAQDFSQNAV
+393 VSPAGAQDFSQKAV
-407 QYDFELGDLGKMTF
+407 KYDFEMGDLGKMTF
-421 DVTAVVRNN
+421 DVEVAVRNN
-430 TSLPGLY
+430 PSLTGYY

-452 LYPTSDGFFEWSGDS
+452 LYPTSDGFNEWSGDY

-472 STNLVDWTDDGVL
+472 STNLVDWVDDGVL
-485 LDLKKDVSWADKNA
+485 LDLKKDVSWSDKNA

-511 QYQYFF
+511 QYKYFF
-517 YYTAEAKIGVAVSDN
+517 YYTAEAKIGVATSDN

-630 ENYRVRYATST
+630 ENYRVRYATSD
-641 SPLGDFNIPKDNL
+641 SPLGNFTIPKDNL
-654 ILAKDPSQGIY
+654 ILAKDPSKGIY
-665 GTGHNCVIQ
+665 GTGHNSVIQ
-674 IPGTDEWYI
+674 IPGTDEWYMV
-683 IYHRFTIPKGIT
+683 YHRFTIPKGIT
-695 MGRSAGYN
+695 MGRAAGYN
-703 REVCIDRLCF
+703 REVCIDRLYF
-713 DEQGNILPAKPTL
+713 DEQGNIIATKPTL
-726 EGIQPV
+726 EGIQPI